1 MKSTLENSPAL
12 CNGVPALHMTKEGS
26 LPPASPSPE
35 KGPGGVKSGNGL
47 CLFSLDG
54 CSSPPVTGPLRE
66 DLECFQRTAVGGE
79 LLSANLTGNLVSSWK
94 YNPSAKFPT
103 IFILEHLCF
112 LRFLN
117 GLNF

>member
-1 MKSTLENSPAL
+1 MKLTLETHIVLWCAGSPQDQ
-12 CNGVPALHMTKEGS
+12 GGS

-35 KGPGGVKSGNGL
+35 KGRGRIESGSEL

-54 CSSPPVTGPLRE
+54 CSSSPVTGPLRE
-66 DLECFQRTAVGGE
+66 DFESFQRTAVGRE
-79 LLSANLTGNLVSSWK
+79 LLSANLTANLVSSWK

-112 LRFLN
+112 LRFFN